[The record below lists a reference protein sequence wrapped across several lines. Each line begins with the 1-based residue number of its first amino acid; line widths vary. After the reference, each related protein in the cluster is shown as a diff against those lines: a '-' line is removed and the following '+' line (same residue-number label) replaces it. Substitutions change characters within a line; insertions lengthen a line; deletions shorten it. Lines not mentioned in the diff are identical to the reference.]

1 MIFYKND
8 NDYSEMKTF
17 LMLIASF
24 AAGAVLSAQEAVPAV
39 ETLSSPDGNLSL
51 KFTVTER
58 GEPCY
63 WLDFKDRNAILPST
77 MGLDFTTDSG
87 LKKSRGALS
96 MRPGSL
102 YGERSRRS
110 ATITM
115 RWP

>member
-1 MIFYKND
+1 MVFYKND

-77 MGLDFTTDSG
+77 MGLELRGEMPHLEFG
-87 LKKSRGALS
+87 AEIKRGHVPRRGAGLA
-96 MRPGSL
+96 L
-102 YGERSRRS
+102 RRIP
-110 ATITM
+110 A
-115 RWP
+115 